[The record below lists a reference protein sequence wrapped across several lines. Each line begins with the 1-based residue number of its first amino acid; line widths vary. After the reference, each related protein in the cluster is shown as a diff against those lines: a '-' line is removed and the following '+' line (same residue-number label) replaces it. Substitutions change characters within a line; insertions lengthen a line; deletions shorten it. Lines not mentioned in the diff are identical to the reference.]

1 MKTQNTHITILLDRS
16 GSMSSVKDDTIG
28 GFNTFLKG
36 QLEVPGQC
44 TISLF
49 QFDDQYES
57 VYNRKAIK
65 DAPKLTDKTFI
76 PRGNTALLAAAGRA
90 IDDTGESLKNMPE
103 HDRPEKV
110 IFVIITDGQENHS
123 DYVEWGSCKTKAVL
137 NDKIKHQT
145 DVYKWEFVFIGANQD
160 AIGEANS
167 IGINGANAINYTQNA
182 VGTHKLYGALSSNIR
197 AMRCSVKADMAW
209 TEDQKKEQE
218 DAQD

>member
-1 MKTQNTHITILLDRS
+1 MKTQSTHITILLDRS
-16 GSMSSVKDDTIG
+16 GSMSSVLDDTIG
-28 GFNTFLKG
+28 GFNTFIKG
-36 QLEVPGQC
+36 QQEVPGQC

-49 QFDDQYES
+49 QFDDQYEE

-65 DAPKLTDKTFI
+65 DAPKLNTKTFQ
-76 PRGNTALLAAAGRA
+76 PRGSTALLAAAGRA
-90 IDDTGESLKNMPE
+90 IDDTGEALKNMSE

-123 DYVEWGSCKTKAVL
+123 EFVEWGNCKNKAAL

-160 AIGEANS
+160 AIEEASS
-167 IGINGANAINYTQNA
+167 IGISGANAINYANNV
-182 VGTHKLYGALSSNIR
+182 VGTKKIYGALSGNVR
-197 AMRCSVKADMAW
+197 AMRCCVSTDMAW
-209 TEDQKKEQE
+209 TAEQKKEQE